1 LSNPSTNPTACA
13 GCATPLPVRAD
24 ACPACGEPVGRQL
37 RTWSSPSAWVT
48 AVEWAGG
55 PRVVKLLK
63 DPDNQWN
70 CARLGQEAET
80 LAGLAGRVPA
90 GSVPELLAS
99 GRGVIV
105 TRFVP
110 GVTVQELLQPGHT
123 DRWLAVA
130 AAGRTV
136 AELQM
141 ACPVEPPRAEPGGLI
156 PDLEAVEDLFPAWVL
171 EAAIGAG
178 SERSTHPVLV
188 HGDCVPGNW
197 VWDGKRICLLD
208 FAQRRFGSP
217 EFDPALAWARLRLL
231 GGGFRNALGR
241 RLSSIVL
248 EPPWPATNVAWL
260 ANALVIIAWY
270 DRVRFAADPPGLR
283 RAREAVLRFT
293 VGKAVRELA
302 DGIPRIIGDEA

>member
-1 LSNPSTNPTACA
+1 
-13 GCATPLPVRAD
+13 
-24 ACPACGEPVGRQL
+24 
-37 RTWSSPSAWVT
+37 
-48 AVEWAGG
+48 VEWADG

-63 DPDNQWN
+63 DPDDQWN
-70 CARLGQEAET
+70 CARLGREAET

-99 GRGVIV
+99 GRGVVV
-105 TRFVP
+105 TRFMP
-110 GVTVQELLQPGHT
+110 GVTVQELLRPGHT
-123 DRWLAVA
+123 GRSLAVA

-136 AELQM
+136 AALH
-141 ACPVEPPRAEPGGLI
+141 AARPVEPPRAEPGGLI

-178 SERSTHPVLV
+178 SERSTHPALV
-188 HGDCVPGNW
+188 HGDCVPSNW
-197 VWDGKRICLLD
+197 LWDGERVCLLD
-208 FAQRRFGSP
+208 FAQLRFGSP

-231 GGGFRNALGR
+231 GGGLRNALGR

-270 DRVRFAADPPGLR
+270 DRVRFAAARPGLR
-283 RAREAVLRFT
+283 QAREAVLRVT

-302 DGIPRIIGDEA
+302 DRRPLIIGDEA